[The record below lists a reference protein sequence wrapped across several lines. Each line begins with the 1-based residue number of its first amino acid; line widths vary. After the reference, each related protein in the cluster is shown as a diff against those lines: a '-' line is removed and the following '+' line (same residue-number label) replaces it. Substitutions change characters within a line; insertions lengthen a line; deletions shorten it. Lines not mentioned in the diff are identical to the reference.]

1 MNWWSKL
8 LCRCR
13 SRTWSASAWSM
24 IIGMFW
30 GQLLCLTVT
39 IIVIVIVLS
48 IIDII
53 LHRHVLRTTLGHPPT
68 TLLLTFLLH
77 HSFPAI
83 IAFPFQKLPELMA
96 AVIPAM
102 SSQVHHDLLIA
113 LVATNLGQAARSCLS
128 SARGTSDDWGQ
139 GCLVSPRLNKGHWW
153 FWWHWQWWRSWWRWW
168 WRTSS
173 SC

>member
-30 GQLLCLTVT
+30 GQLFGLMV
-39 IIVIVIVLS
+39 IVIVIVIVLS

-83 IAFPFQKLPELMA
+83 IAFPGK
-96 AVIPAM
+96 
-102 SSQVHHDLLIA
+102 
-113 LVATNLGQAARSCLS
+113 SCLNWWQQWFRLWPGE
-128 SARGTSDDWGQ
+128 AKYIMI
-139 GCLVSPRLNKGHWW
+139 CLSRWLQLILVRLPGHVC
-153 FWWHWQWWRSWWRWW
+153 HPHEGHQ
-168 WRTSS
+168 TTGGKAVLLVPD
-173 SC
+173 